1 MNNHSNERGVIWKKI
16 IKLENL
22 DCASCAS
29 KMENAIKKIEGV
41 DNVSVNFMMQKMKL
55 EINEANYDTIM
66 MEIKKVC
73 KKIEPDCTILDK

>member
-1 MNNHSNERGVIWKKI
+1 
-16 IKLENL
+16 
-22 DCASCAS
+22 
-29 KMENAIKKIEGV
+29 MENAIKKIEGV

>member
-1 MNNHSNERGVIWKKI
+1 MKKS
-16 IKLENL
+16 IKFENL
-22 DCASCAS
+22 DCTSWASQ
-29 KMENAIKKIEGV
+29 MENAIKKIEGV

>member
-1 MNNHSNERGVIWKKI
+1 MKKI

-22 DCASCAS
+22 DCTSCAS
-29 KMENAIKKIEGV
+29 KIENAIKKIEGV

>member
-1 MNNHSNERGVIWKKI
+1 MKKI

-22 DCASCAS
+22 DCTYCAS
-29 KMENAIKKIEGV
+29 IMENAIKKIEGV

>member
-1 MNNHSNERGVIWKKI
+1 MKKI

-22 DCASCAS
+22 DCASCTS
-29 KMENAIKKIEGV
+29 KMEDAIKKIEGI
-41 DNVSVNFMMQKMKL
+41 DDVSVIFMTQKMKL
-55 EINEANYDTIM
+55 ERNEATYDTIM

>member
-1 MNNHSNERGVIWKKI
+1 MKKI

-29 KMENAIKKIEGV
+29 KIENAIKKIEGV